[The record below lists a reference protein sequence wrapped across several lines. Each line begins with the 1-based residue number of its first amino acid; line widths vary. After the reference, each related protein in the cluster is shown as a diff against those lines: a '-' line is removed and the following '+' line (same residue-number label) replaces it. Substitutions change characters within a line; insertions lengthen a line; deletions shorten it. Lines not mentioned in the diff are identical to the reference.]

1 MAVAAQGFPAVRDGA
16 EPVLRLARQ
25 RIMDANRLR
34 PGDRRARR
42 RAARPRR
49 RRSSST
55 VSRSR
60 RPRPANRAAS
70 TPPRRSRDASDISP
84 STGSACRS
92 NAGSAPSP
100 LLADRPKSFQQM
112 VIFRNQWDGK
122 RVVRK
127 GELIAWRAE
136 FDWTAEEAL
145 ELRQPRVARQ
155 SKGHLSRLKLSA
167 GHFAQSFDRG
177 GNYKFGVPP
186 GEVPRKAN
194 KCGLDDHIFERP
206 VYLQTLNFIADAA
219 TASGQ
224 RQRVAAI
231 QDRDGATLGLTAS
244 ASASIGSNSSGPMA
258 AVVSK

>member
-1 MAVAAQGFPAVRDGA
+1 
-16 EPVLRLARQ
+16 
-25 RIMDANRLR
+25 
-34 PGDRRARR
+34 
-42 RAARPRR
+42 
-49 RRSSST
+49 
-55 VSRSR
+55 
-60 RPRPANRAAS
+60 
-70 TPPRRSRDASDISP
+70 
-84 STGSACRS
+84 
-92 NAGSAPSP
+92 
-100 LLADRPKSFQQM
+100 M

-258 AVVSK
+258 ATTPARSNAVAAQPPLRVEIVKHPDDSSGFILLPHRWIVERTFSWFGRNRRLAKDYENLADTLAAFITLACIQIAVSRLARP